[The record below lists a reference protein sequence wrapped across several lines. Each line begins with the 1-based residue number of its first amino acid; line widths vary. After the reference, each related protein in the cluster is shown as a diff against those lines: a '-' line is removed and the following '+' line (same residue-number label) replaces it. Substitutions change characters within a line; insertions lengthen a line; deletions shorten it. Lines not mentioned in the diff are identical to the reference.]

1 MANLSTCGW
10 QLSNCHSSRRMK
22 IASLSTDQSPP
33 ISIPLSF
40 FALAPLFLVLAAA
53 MLALGGDNPFADAHA
68 PAMLAATHCITLG
81 FMASV
86 MFGATQQI
94 LPVLVGSR
102 MPASRLVAWCS
113 LLPLVLGV
121 LSLCAGF
128 ILGRPAWL
136 NLAWPLL
143 GFAFLTFISASLV
156 SLARAAVRNNTKTAI
171 LLSII
176 SLALAVTLGV
186 LLARGYATG
195 ANLPYVELA
204 TVHIKLSL
212 GGWVMLLIIGVSYQV
227 VPMFQLTPN
236 YPKWLSAA
244 LTPAIF
250 AILLST
256 AVFLLVE
263 PYPHWIAVF
272 TECLFWLLAVCFATV
287 TLDLQRRRRRRVP
300 DATLSFFRLGM
311 ISLLFAALFSLAAL
325 LYPTADTYL
334 RTLSVLA
341 FLIGFAMSVMY
352 GMLYKIIPF
361 LVWFHLFRG
370 GMKSGVPNMKQII
383 PETWMWRHYRLQLGT
398 LLAVICAQFWNVAAW
413 AVMLGLLLQGLLLA
427 TAVFTAIAV
436 YRKNA
441 RRINLAQA

>member
-1 MANLSTCGW
+1 
-10 QLSNCHSSRRMK
+10 MK

-40 FALAPLFLVLAAA
+40 FALAPLFLVLAAV
-53 MLALGGDNPFADAHA
+53 MLALDGDNPFADTHA

-86 MFGATQQI
+86 MFGAAQQI
-94 LPVLVGSR
+94 LPVLVGSK

-113 LLPLVLGV
+113 LLPLILGV

-128 ILGRPAWL
+128 ILGKPTWL

-143 GFAFLTFISASLV
+143 GVAFLTFISASLV
-156 SLARAAVRNNTKTAI
+156 SLAHAAVRNNTRTAI

-176 SLALAVTLGV
+176 SLSLAVTLGV

-195 ANLPYVELA
+195 ASLPYAELA
-204 TVHIKLSL
+204 TAHIKLSL
-212 GGWVMLLIIGVSYQV
+212 GGWVMLLIVGVSYQV

-244 LTPAIF
+244 LAPAIF
-250 AILLST
+250 TVLMST
-256 AVFLLVE
+256 AALLMVE
-263 PYPHWIAVF
+263 PYPHRIAVF
-272 TECLFWLLAVCFATV
+272 AECLFWLLAICFAIV
-287 TLDLQRRRRRRVP
+287 TLILQQQRRRSVP
-300 DATLSFFRLGM
+300 DATLNFFRLGM
-311 ISLLFAALFSLAAL
+311 FSLLFAALFSLASL
-325 LYPTADTYL
+325 LYPPADTCL

-341 FLIGFAMSVMY
+341 FLLGFAMSVTI

-361 LVWFHLFRG
+361 LIWFHLFRG

-383 PETWMWRHYRLQLGT
+383 PETWMWGHYRLQLGT
-398 LLAVICAQFWNVAAW
+398 LLAATCAPFWNTAAW

-441 RRINLAQA
+441 RRINLAKA